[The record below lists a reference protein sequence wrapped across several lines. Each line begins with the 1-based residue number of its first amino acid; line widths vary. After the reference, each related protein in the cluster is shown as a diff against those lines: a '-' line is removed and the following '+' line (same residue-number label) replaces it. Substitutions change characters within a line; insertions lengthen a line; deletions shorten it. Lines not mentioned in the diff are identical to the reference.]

1 MTMSFYTE
9 TGPRADL
16 AALDV
21 NLPEG
26 YIGTAM
32 YPVVPVT
39 EKAGSVA
46 YATVKAD
53 STAQTGRVAGA
64 APTAT
69 QIANSATTWS
79 AAEIIDRAA
88 ITPDEVK
95 QMGGID
101 KADAVGAKWA
111 MRQVLKAREL
121 LIAAKIL
128 GTADDSFDPAKLRTD
143 MQTARQALRLYP
155 GRTVLAASTYVLNAM
170 VQNIAAT
177 ATIGDAFARIVTGV
191 NAAEAAM
198 GLSFEA
204 WKRGLAMFLGV
215 DDVLAGDDAVWN
227 SSTYA
232 GKFAIVKVDNTN
244 DPLSHKYMPVIGK
257 TFTFLPD
264 GGSGWEVQ
272 SVGDR
277 TLINNFYDA
286 KQWVNVVE
294 LNAAAVYVF
303 DGVTA

>member
-1 MTMSFYTE
+1 MSYYTE
-9 TGPRADL
+9 TGARPDL
-16 AALDV
+16 AALEV

-26 YIGTAM
+26 YIGTKI
-32 YPVVPVT
+32 YPVVSVV

-46 YATVKAD
+46 YATVTAAT
-53 STAQTGRVAGA
+53 TAQTGRSAGV

-79 AAEIIDRAA
+79 CVEVIERGAV
-88 ITPDEVK
+88 TPDEAK
-95 QMGGID
+95 QMGGIE
-101 KADAVGAKWA
+101 KADVVGSTWAK
-111 MRQVLKAREL
+111 RSVLKYREN

-128 GTADDSFDPAKLRTD
+128 GTADDTFDPAKLRTD
-143 MQTARQALRLYP
+143 MQTARQAIRLYP
-155 GRTVLAASTYVLNAM
+155 GKTSLVASSYVLNAM
-170 VQNIAAT
+170 VQNIAAESGV
-177 ATIGDAFARIVTGV
+177 GDAFARIVTGV

-215 DDVLAGDDAVWN
+215 DEVLAGDDDVWN
-227 SSTYA
+227 AGSYA
-232 GKFAIVKVDNTN
+232 GKFAIVKIDASN
-244 DPLSHKYMPVIGK
+244 DPLSHKYIPIIGK

-264 GGSGWEVQ
+264 GTNGFEVQ

-286 KQWVNVVE
+286 KQYVNVVE
-294 LNAAAVYVF
+294 LNSGAVYVF
-303 DGVTA
+303 DGVQA

>member
-1 MTMSFYTE
+1 MSLYTQ
-9 TGPRADL
+9 TDARPDL
-16 AALDV
+16 AALEV

-26 YIGTAM
+26 YIGTQL
-32 YPVVPVT
+32 YPVVPVS

-46 YATVKAD
+46 YATVTAD

-69 QIANSATTWS
+69 QIANSATTW
-79 AAEIIDRAA
+79 ACVEVIDRGAV
-88 ITPDEVK
+88 TPDEAK
-95 QMGGID
+95 QMGGIE

-111 MRQVLKAREL
+111 MRQVLALREG
-121 LIAAKIL
+121 LIAANIL
-128 GTADDSFDPAKLRTD
+128 GTKDATFDPAKVRTQ

-155 GRTVLAASTYVLNAM
+155 GKTVLAASSYVLNAM
-170 VQNIAAT
+170 VQNMLTSPIT
-177 ATIGDAFARIVTGV
+177 GVAFSNIVTGA
-191 NAAEAAM
+191 NTAEAAM

-204 WKRGLAMFLGV
+204 WKRGLAMYLGV
-215 DDVLAGDDAVWN
+215 DEVLAGDDAIWN
-227 SSTYA
+227 AGTYA
-232 GKFAIVKVDNTN
+232 GKFALVKVDATN
-244 DPLSHKYMPVIGK
+244 DPLSHKYIPVIGK
-257 TFTFLPD
+257 TFTFIPE
-264 GGSGWEVQ
+264 GGNGWEVQ

-294 LNAAAVYVF
+294 LNSGAVYVF

>member
-1 MTMSFYTE
+1 MDFYTE
-9 TGPRADL
+9 TGERPEL
-16 AALDV
+16 AALEV

-26 YIGTAM
+26 YIGEKL
-32 YPVVPVT
+32 YPVVTVS

-46 YATVKAD
+46 YATVTAD
-53 STAQTGRVAGA
+53 ATAQTGRVAGA

-79 AAEIIDRAA
+79 CAEIIDRAA

-95 QMGGID
+95 QMGGIE

-121 LIAAKIL
+121 LICAKIL
-128 GTADDSFDPAKLRTD
+128 GTADDSFDAAKLRTD

-170 VQNIAAT
+170 VQNIAGT
-177 ATIGDAFARIVTGV
+177 AVIGDAFARIVTGV
-191 NAAEAAM
+191 NSAEAAM

-215 DDVLAGDDAVWN
+215 DEVLAGDDAIWN

-232 GKFAIVKVDNTN
+232 GKFAIVKVDATG
-244 DPLSHKYMPVIGK
+244 DPLSHKYIPVIGK

-264 GGSGWEVQ
+264 GGTGWEVQ

-277 TLINNFYDA
+277 TLLNNFFDA